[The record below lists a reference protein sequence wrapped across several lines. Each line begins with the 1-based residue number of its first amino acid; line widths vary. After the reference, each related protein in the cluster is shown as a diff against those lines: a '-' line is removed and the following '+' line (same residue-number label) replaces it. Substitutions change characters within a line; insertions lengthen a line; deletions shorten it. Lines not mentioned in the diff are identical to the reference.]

1 MSGLFF
7 LGLLVVSAIAACL
20 FCVLA
25 GINPRDDEDE
35 VHR

>member
-1 MSGLFF
+1 MSGYYF
-7 LGLLVVSAIAACL
+7 LGLLVVSAIVAWL
-20 FCVLA
+20 FCVLV